1 MKWNAYENEKF
12 LKPLCFSNG
21 KNQEDVVNEI
31 LETIKQGTKIIL
43 LKGVCGTG
51 KSLIALNLA
60 KELGKTSI
68 VVPGKNLQSQY
79 KKDYEGSKY
88 LLKDDGSKLR
98 ISVMTGRKNHECK
111 FLRENNEAIPRI
123 KREKN
128 ESLHDIFEGR
138 KQESRNL
145 MGDIKTA
152 DNPFVPCKIEIKERN
167 WDKLKRY
174 LSQNNRINMKNF
186 SGIKDVKRM
195 SVAPVCPYWS
205 PVLPSSYDPN
215 LSNIQGKRMYVGV
228 DGKERIFHQRI
239 PGCGFYEQFNSY
251 VDSDVIV
258 FNSMKYKL
266 ETILG
271 RKPKTEVE
279 VIDECDE
286 FLDSFSNQ
294 KSINLDRLQ
303 NALIYFF
310 PGEEYKEKLEEA
322 FELIRSI
329 RQDERL
335 MKLTED
341 KGIISLRETAIFDL
355 LKLFLKRDWLAEAD
369 DESYLFEV
377 FETAVEFESF
387 LSESYI
393 TAHKTERDF
402 ILNIVTTNLAKRFEE
417 LVKMNKTFVL
427 MSGTIHSE
435 NVLKNIFGLKDF
447 KIIDAEVEAQ
457 GRVEIKRT
465 ELEKDC
471 KYANFSKGE
480 HTRKNYLL
488 ALDKCLELAEGQT
501 LVHIHAFKDLPSE
514 DEIMLYGLKNLI
526 DREEVR
532 NMQGEDREGKLVSEF
547 KEGSRN
553 VLFSTRDSRGID
565 FPGDQ
570 CRTII
575 FTKYPNPNIDNAFW
589 KILNRTRPQDY
600 WSFYKDKAQREL
612 QQKLYRGLRFKEDH
626 VYVLSPDSRVLDFFE
641 KHVV

>member
-1 MKWNAYENEKF
+1 
-12 LKPLCFSNG
+12 
-21 KNQEDVVNEI
+21 
-31 LETIKQGTKIIL
+31 
-43 LKGVCGTG
+43 
-51 KSLIALNLA
+51 
-60 KELGKTSI
+60 
-68 VVPGKNLQSQY
+68 
-79 KKDYEGSKY
+79 
-88 LLKDDGSKLR
+88 
-98 ISVMTGRKNHECK
+98 
-111 FLRENNEAIPRI
+111 
-123 KREKN
+123 
-128 ESLHDIFEGR
+128 
-138 KQESRNL
+138 
-145 MGDIKTA
+145 
-152 DNPFVPCKIEIKERN
+152 
-167 WDKLKRY
+167 
-174 LSQNNRINMKNF
+174 
-186 SGIKDVKRM
+186 
-195 SVAPVCPYWS
+195 
-205 PVLPSSYDPN
+205 
-215 LSNIQGKRMYVGV
+215 
-228 DGKERIFHQRI
+228 
-239 PGCGFYEQFNSY
+239 
-251 VDSDVIV
+251 
-258 FNSMKYKL
+258 
-266 ETILG
+266 
-271 RKPKTEVE
+271 
-279 VIDECDE
+279 
-286 FLDSFSNQ
+286 
-294 KSINLDRLQ
+294 
-303 NALIYFF
+303 
-310 PGEEYKEKLEEA
+310 
-322 FELIRSI
+322 
-329 RQDERL
+329 
-335 MKLTED
+335 
-341 KGIISLRETAIFDL
+341 
-355 LKLFLKRDWLAEAD
+355 LAEAD